1 MRYKTAL
8 SLLGLFSVGSILL
21 AQPTKD
27 EPQKRSI
34 ADEVVWMVGD
44 EPILLSDIEYQKL
57 ILRSEG
63 QGIEGDLDCI
73 IPERIAIQKLFLN
86 QAKIDSIEAN
96 ETQVNRMVEMW
107 IQNAISQLG
116 SKEKLEEYF
125 NKKLSQIREEQ
136 AVQMRNEEIVRA
148 MQQKIAQGI
157 QVSPSEISSFYKSIP
172 QDSLPFVPKTI
183 EVEIIALQP
192 QIPLTE
198 IDRVKGVLRGYADD
212 VNEGKREFST
222 IARLYSEDKRTALQ
236 GGEYGFV
243 GKVSLD
249 PTFATAVFNLSDK
262 TRVSP
267 IIKTDEGYHIAQLIE
282 KRGDLVNF
290 RHILVRP
297 VVDEAALEAA
307 TKRMDSIAK
316 LIDEGKLSFD
326 QAASLYSE
334 DKDTYNN
341 GGLMI
346 NSSNESD
353 FSGSSSFRYEDLPQ
367 DIAKIAYQLKVG
379 QVSKPFTMRTEK
391 GLEQVAIIRLKE
403 EHPEHIANMN
413 TDFRTIKE
421 MALAKKR
428 SKVIDEWIRAKQ
440 KATHIHIN
448 EAYRNCAFQYP
459 DWIHEDK

>member
-1 MRYKTAL
+1 MRCKTAL
-8 SLLGLFSVGSILL
+8 SLLGLFSIGGILL
-21 AQPTKD
+21 AQPTQD

-34 ADEVVWMVGD
+34 ADQVVWMVGD

-73 IPERIAIQKLFLN
+73 IPERLAIQKLFQI
-86 QAKIDSIEAN
+86 QATIYSIYAN
-96 ETQVNRMVEMW
+96 ETHLNRMVEMW

-125 NKKLSQIREEQ
+125 NKKISQIREEQ
-136 AVQMRNEEIVRA
+136 AVQMRNEEIVRT

-157 QVSPSEISSFYKSIP
+157 QVSPSEISTFYKSIP
-172 QDSLPFVPKTI
+172 KDSLPFIPKTV

-198 IDRVKGVLRGYADD
+198 IDRVKSVLRSYADD
-212 VNEGKREFST
+212 INEGKREFST

-297 VVDEAALEAA
+297 VVDEAALSAA
-307 TKRMDSIAK
+307 TKRMDSIAQ
-316 LIDEGKLSFD
+316 LIEEGKLAFD
-326 QAASLYSE
+326 QAAALYSE
-334 DKDTYNN
+334 DKNTYNN

-353 FSGSSSFRYEDLPQ
+353 FAGSSSFRYEDLPQ
-367 DIAKIAYQLKVG
+367 DIAKIAHELKVG

-428 SKVIDEWIRAKQ
+428 SKVIDEWIRTKQ
-440 KATHIHIN
+440 KATHIYIN
-448 EAYRNCAFQYP
+448 EAYRNCTFQYP
-459 DWIHEDK
+459 GWVHEEQ

>member
-1 MRYKTAL
+1 MRCKTAL
-8 SLLGLFSVGSILL
+8 SLLGLFFIGGILL
-21 AQPTKD
+21 AQPTQD

-34 ADEVVWMVGD
+34 ADQVVWMVGD

-125 NKKLSQIREEQ
+125 NKKISQIREEQ

-157 QVSPSEISSFYKSIP
+157 QVSPSEISTFYKSIP
-172 QDSLPFVPKTI
+172 KDSLPFIPKTV

-198 IDRVKGVLRGYADD
+198 IDRVKSVLRSYADD
-212 VNEGKREFST
+212 INEGKREFST

-297 VVDEAALEAA
+297 VVDEAALSAA
-307 TKRMDSIAK
+307 TKRMDSITQ
-316 LIDEGKLSFD
+316 LIEEGKLAFD
-326 QAASLYSE
+326 QAAALYSE
-334 DKDTYNN
+334 DKNTYNN

-353 FSGSSSFRYEDLPQ
+353 FAGSSSFRYEDLPQ
-367 DIAKIAYQLKVG
+367 DIAKIAHELKVG

-428 SKVIDEWIRAKQ
+428 SKVIDEWIRTKQ
-440 KATHIHIN
+440 KATHIYIN
-448 EAYRNCAFQYP
+448 EAYRNCTFQYP
-459 DWIHEDK
+459 GWVHEEQ

>member
-1 MRYKTAL
+1 MRCKTAL
-8 SLLGLFSVGSILL
+8 SLLGLFSIGGILL
-21 AQPTKD
+21 AQPTQD

-34 ADEVVWMVGD
+34 ADQVVWMVGD

-125 NKKLSQIREEQ
+125 NKKISQIREEQ

-157 QVSPSEISSFYKSIP
+157 QVSPSEISTFYKSIP
-172 QDSLPFVPKTI
+172 QDSLPFIPKTV

-198 IDRVKGVLRGYADD
+198 IDRVKSVLRSYADD
-212 VNEGKREFST
+212 INEGKREFST

-297 VVDEAALEAA
+297 VVDEAALSAA
-307 TKRMDSIAK
+307 TKRMDSIAQ
-316 LIDEGKLSFD
+316 LIEEGKLAFD
-326 QAASLYSE
+326 QAAALYSE
-334 DKDTYNN
+334 DKNTYNN

-353 FSGSSSFRYEDLPQ
+353 FAGSSSFRYEDLPQ
-367 DIAKIAYQLKVG
+367 DIAKIANELKVG

-428 SKVIDEWIRAKQ
+428 SKVIDEWIRTKQ
-440 KATHIHIN
+440 KATHIYIN
-448 EAYRNCAFQYP
+448 EAYRNCTFQYP
-459 DWIHEDK
+459 GWVHEEQ

>member
-1 MRYKTAL
+1 MRCKTAL
-8 SLLGLFSVGSILL
+8 SLLGLFSIGGILL
-21 AQPTKD
+21 AQPTQD

-34 ADEVVWMVGD
+34 ADQVVWMVGD

-125 NKKLSQIREEQ
+125 NKKISQIREEQ
-136 AVQMRNEEIVRA
+136 AVQMRNEEIVRT

-157 QVSPSEISSFYKSIP
+157 QVSPSEISTFYKSIP
-172 QDSLPFVPKTI
+172 KDSLPFIPKTV

-198 IDRVKGVLRGYADD
+198 IDRVKSVLRSYADD
-212 VNEGKREFST
+212 INEGKREFST

-297 VVDEAALEAA
+297 VVDEAALSAA
-307 TKRMDSIAK
+307 TKRMDSIAQ
-316 LIDEGKLSFD
+316 LIEEGKLAFD
-326 QAASLYSE
+326 QAAALYSE
-334 DKDTYNN
+334 DKNTYNN

-353 FSGSSSFRYEDLPQ
+353 FAGSSSFRYEDLPQ
-367 DIAKIAYQLKVG
+367 DIAKIAHELKVG

-428 SKVIDEWIRAKQ
+428 SKVIDEWIRTKQ
-440 KATHIHIN
+440 KATHIYIN
-448 EAYRNCAFQYP
+448 EAYRNCTFQYP
-459 DWIHEDK
+459 GWVHEEQ

>member
-1 MRYKTAL
+1 MRCKTAL
-8 SLLGLFSVGSILL
+8 SLLGLFSIGGILL
-21 AQPTKD
+21 AQPTQD

-34 ADEVVWMVGD
+34 ADQVVWMVGD

-125 NKKLSQIREEQ
+125 NKKISQIREEQ
-136 AVQMRNEEIVRA
+136 AVQMRNEEIVRT

-157 QVSPSEISSFYKSIP
+157 QVSPSEISTFYKSIP
-172 QDSLPFVPKTI
+172 KDSLPFITKTV

-198 IDRVKGVLRGYADD
+198 IDRVKSVLRSYADD
-212 VNEGKREFST
+212 INEGKREFST

-297 VVDEAALEAA
+297 VVDEAALSAA
-307 TKRMDSIAK
+307 TKRMDSIAQ
-316 LIDEGKLSFD
+316 LIEEGKLAFD
-326 QAASLYSE
+326 QAAALYSE
-334 DKDTYNN
+334 DKNTYNN

-353 FSGSSSFRYEDLPQ
+353 FAGSSSFRYEDLPQ
-367 DIAKIAYQLKVG
+367 DIAKIAHELKVG

-428 SKVIDEWIRAKQ
+428 SKVIDEWIRTKQ
-440 KATHIHIN
+440 KATHIYIN
-448 EAYRNCAFQYP
+448 EAYRNCTFQYP
-459 DWIHEDK
+459 GWVHEEQ

>member
-1 MRYKTAL
+1 MRCKTAL
-8 SLLGLFSVGSILL
+8 SLLGLFSIGGILL
-21 AQPTKD
+21 AQPTQD

-34 ADEVVWMVGD
+34 ADQVVWMVGD

-125 NKKLSQIREEQ
+125 NKKISQIREEQ

-157 QVSPSEISSFYKSIP
+157 QVSPSEISTFYKSIP
-172 QDSLPFVPKTI
+172 KDSLPFIPKTV

-198 IDRVKGVLRGYADD
+198 IDRVKSVLRSYADD
-212 VNEGKREFST
+212 INEGKREFST

-297 VVDEAALEAA
+297 VVDEAALSAA
-307 TKRMDSIAK
+307 TKRMDSIAQ
-316 LIDEGKLSFD
+316 LIEEGKLAFD
-326 QAASLYSE
+326 QAAALYSE
-334 DKDTYNN
+334 DKNTYNN

-353 FSGSSSFRYEDLPQ
+353 FAGSSSFRYADPPQ
-367 DIAKIAYQLKVG
+367 DIAKIAHELKVG

-428 SKVIDEWIRAKQ
+428 SKVIDEWIRTKQ
-440 KATHIHIN
+440 KATHIYIN
-448 EAYRNCAFQYP
+448 EAYRNCTFQYP
-459 DWIHEDK
+459 GWVHEEQ

>member
-8 SLLGLFSVGSILL
+8 ILLSLFSAGSVL
-21 AQPTKD
+21 ATQPKKD
-27 EPQKRSI
+27 EPQKKNV

-57 ILRSEG
+57 VLRSEG
-63 QGIEGDLDCI
+63 HNIEGDLDCV

-86 QAKIDSIEAN
+86 QAKIDSVEAN

-136 AVQMRNEEIVRA
+136 AAQMRNEEIVRA
-148 MQQKIAQGI
+148 MQQKIAQGV
-157 QVSPSEISSFYKSIP
+157 QVSPSEISSFYKGIP
-172 QDSLPFVPKTI
+172 QDSLPFIPKTI
-183 EVEIIALQP
+183 EVQIIALQP
-192 QIPLTE
+192 QIPLIE

-212 VNEGKREFST
+212 INEGKREFST

-249 PTFATAVFNLSDK
+249 PTFAAAVFNLSDK

-297 VVDEAALEAA
+297 VVDEAAIESA
-307 TKRMDSIAK
+307 THRIDSIAK
-316 LIDEGKLSFD
+316 LSSTRRIRIPSTMEG
-326 QAASLYSE
+326 
-334 DKDTYNN
+334 
-341 GGLMI
+341 
-346 NSSNESD
+346 
-353 FSGSSSFRYEDLPQ
+353 
-367 DIAKIAYQLKVG
+367 
-379 QVSKPFTMRTEK
+379 
-391 GLEQVAIIRLKE
+391 
-403 EHPEHIANMN
+403 
-413 TDFRTIKE
+413 
-421 MALAKKR
+421 
-428 SKVIDEWIRAKQ
+428 
-440 KATHIHIN
+440 
-448 EAYRNCAFQYP
+448 
-459 DWIHEDK
+459 